1 MVLIVPAAILAAKIL
16 FGGGACAGTFEV
28 SRRSLIGLFR
38 LERVAARRRLNE
50 TAHDQLAAMEADL
63 EEAEEALRREAIR
76 IADERTRK
84 EASER
89 ERLEAELKELAVV
102 HESKVKLATLDSKKA
117 DPVQKSAA
125 DRALNE
131 IPKLESK
138 ISALNL
144 KLRSLP
150 EVPNTYS
157 PDDAWVTRTVDEDVE
172 EFMIAR
178 ARRGKKAGLASHVAM
193 RVRSERLGGAL
204 VRYDDENV
212 AACRRYIKEIVN
224 DRDYMSLRAKDRVSI
239 CEQALILVFKPTRED
254 LAYAAMREN
263 HESREDHRYVVG
275 MEEWIPIWKRITNFL
290 GVQGVIPEVARA
302 A

>member
-1 MVLIVPAAILAAKIL
+1 MVLIVPVAILAAKVI
-16 FGGGACAGTFEV
+16 FGGGACLGTFEV

-38 LERVAARRRLNE
+38 LERVATRRRINE
-50 TAHDQLAAMEADL
+50 AAHEQLAAMEAEL
-63 EEAEEALRREAIR
+63 LEAEEELRAEATR
-76 IADERTRK
+76 IADARTRE
-84 EASER
+84 EAQER
-89 ERLEAELKELAVV
+89 ERLEAELRELAVV

-117 DPVQKSAA
+117 NPVQKSAA

-138 ISALNL
+138 INALNL
-144 KLRSLP
+144 KLRNLP
-150 EVPNTYS
+150 EVPCSYS
-157 PDDAWVTRTVDEDVE
+157 PDEEWVTRTVDEGVE
-172 EFMIAR
+172 ELMISR

-193 RVRSERLGGAL
+193 RVRAERLGGAL
-204 VRYDDENV
+204 VEYNEDNV
-212 AACRRYIKEIVN
+212 AACRRYIKEVVN

-275 MEEWIPIWKRITNFL
+275 MEEWIPIWKRITGFL